1 MTRHSLI
8 RFFAGAAL
16 TLSATV
22 VATTTTNAAT
32 VSTTAFCKA
41 LYDDNGIRPI
51 MTLNTFPAPAKTIST
66 ITAASM
72 ATNYRTWDLDNL
84 IVLRLYATVKA
95 AAKVAVTAPEKA
107 IDSYFATSALYPAL
121 NFVGALS
128 AYVSP
133 TGTFPASNWASINMQ
148 LTRDI
153 NVVPNFNKEV
163 PTMLAKVDAVCV
175 IK

>member
-1 MTRHSLI
+1 
-8 RFFAGAAL
+8 
-16 TLSATV
+16 
-22 VATTTTNAAT
+22 
-32 VSTTAFCKA
+32 
-41 LYDDNGIRPI
+41 
-51 MTLNTFPAPAKTIST
+51 
-66 ITAASM
+66 M